1 MNPILSICI
10 PTMNRA
16 GLMMQALQS
25 IHESEIDKSKVQI
38 CVSNNCSDENYDAV
52 LALIEEMRNSLKV
65 DYIHQAHRLSADENM
80 LETLKLARGD
90 RIYFL
95 GDDDYFLEGQL
106 PKLMTLIDEQDPDLA
121 IFNGIAVDANNI
133 NLGTHFTL
141 PPKEYVSLEETFVDL
156 RDKGSFGAILVKR
169 ELLKETD
176 FRALFGTSHAYGCY
190 WIPILNNPENL
201 RRIIVPDFPL
211 VALRTGKKTY
221 NHLKVYFSD
230 IPYEIE
236 TYKKL
241 LKPGLPQKLNKGF
254 ERRYYSKI
262 ESVKFLIYLIQTG
275 MDLRKIESIN
285 PEVFKRIRL
294 RTTLAYVIYHSGIYG
309 VLRLIKRRF
318 LTTGDIQ

>member
-1 MNPILSICI
+1 
-10 PTMNRA
+10 MNRA
-16 GLMMQALQS
+16 DLMMQALQS
-25 IHESEIDKSKVQI
+25 IHDSEINKSKVQI

-133 NLGTHFTL
+133 TLGTHFTL
-141 PPKEYVSLEETFVDL
+141 SPKNYASLEEAFVDL

-211 VALRTGKKTY
+211 VALRTGKKHITI
-221 NHLKVYFSD
+221 LRFTFQIS
-230 IPYEIE
+230 PM
-236 TYKKL
+236 KL
-241 LKPGLPQKLNKGF
+241 RPTKSCL
-254 ERRYYSKI
+254 S
-262 ESVKFLIYLIQTG
+262 
-275 MDLRKIESIN
+275 
-285 PEVFKRIRL
+285 
-294 RTTLAYVIYHSGIYG
+294 LACH
-309 VLRLIKRRF
+309 KN
-318 LTTGDIQ
+318 